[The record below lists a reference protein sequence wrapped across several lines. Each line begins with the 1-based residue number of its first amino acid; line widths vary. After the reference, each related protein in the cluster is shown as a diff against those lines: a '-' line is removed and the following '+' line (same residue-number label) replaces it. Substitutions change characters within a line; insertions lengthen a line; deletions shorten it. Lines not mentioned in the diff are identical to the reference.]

1 MTPPR
6 GACCMGLG
14 PYMTPPRGGCC
25 LVALLSLLA
34 SSLGVANSS
43 TTSNATATPAPSA
56 GCAGFDCGNL
66 GGTVFG
72 LDNLLGSAVV
82 GVLLVLWGVLVG
94 LFSCYCCRRYRP
106 PPVAAPRA
114 DTSATL

>member
-1 MTPPR
+1 
-6 GACCMGLG
+6 MGPHL
-14 PYMTPPRGGCC
+14 RR
-25 LVALLSLLA
+25 VALLSLLA
-34 SSLGVANSS
+34 SSLGVTSSS

-72 LDNLLGSAVV
+72 LDNLLGSAAV
-82 GVLLVLWGVLVG
+82 GVLLVLWGVFVG

-106 PPVAAPRA
+106 PPASSAPPSAA
-114 DTSATL
+114 L